1 MILPHLSRGGDSVH
15 SSRCSQTLKCCHLD
29 GIAIVGSVRGGRV
42 RERRRATGDRGK
54 SRAELAIWP
63 PREVWPGVPGT
74 SSKTSVPEL
83 NVPLPGSLPRVCPV
97 SREEVELQ
105 DPKASEAEG

>member
-42 RERRRATGDRGK
+42 RERRRATGDR
-54 SRAELAIWP
+54 
-63 PREVWPGVPGT
+63 EVWPGVPGT

-97 SREEVELQ
+97 SQEEVELQ